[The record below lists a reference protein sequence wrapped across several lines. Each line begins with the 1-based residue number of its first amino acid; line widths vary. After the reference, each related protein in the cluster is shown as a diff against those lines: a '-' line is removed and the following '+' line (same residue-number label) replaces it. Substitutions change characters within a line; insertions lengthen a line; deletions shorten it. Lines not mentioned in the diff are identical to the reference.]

1 MVSWYEPFDC
11 LGLNCPKITDFTRSG
26 KRRQSKNAKNAII
39 GHYRAFS
46 SNRRCLRNLGR
57 VLELTGI
64 ETEEIV
70 VEYHADTQ
78 QQTCVDAFLAEYLID
93 IGAVAT
99 DAYGKPCSE
108 RCLRARTFRI
118 SSPMSGNTSERLR
131 LMFCVRFLCFHW
143 FVCVL
148 SLRNNT
154 PLYTDIPPPRDFIL
168 MKA

>member
-1 MVSWYEPFDC
+1 M
-11 LGLNCPKITDFTRSG
+11 
-26 KRRQSKNAKNAII
+26 
-39 GHYRAFS
+39 
-46 SNRRCLRNLGR
+46 
-57 VLELTGI
+57 LELTGI

-99 DAYGKPCSE
+99 DAYGKPCSGKMFAGKDFPY
-108 RCLRARTFRI
+108 LIAYVGQHF
-118 SSPMSGNTSERLR
+118 GERLR